1 MSKEAEEN
9 DEEEEEESSDSTESS
24 SEEETKPETTNNPVG
39 PNSANLDAPQDTEG
53 VSDEEKEQAAADLN
67 DDYKE
72 SVRPYAQK
80 CEDLLS
86 YSASRTI
93 VALFHGALSSLSE
106 PSDIEPEHIQEF
118 QV

>member
-1 MSKEAEEN
+1 MMKRRKKRVVTLQSHPQ
-9 DEEEEEESSDSTESS
+9 
-24 SEEETKPETTNNPVG
+24 EETKPETTNNPVG
-39 PNSANLDAPQDTEG
+39 PNSANLDAPQDTGG
-53 VSDEEKEQAAADLN
+53 VSDEEKEQAAADLS

-86 YSASRTI
+86 YSAARTM
-93 VALFHGALSSLSE
+93 VALFHGTLSSLSE
-106 PSDIEPEHIQEF
+106 PSDIEPEHLQEF